1 MNNVGGVIPA
11 NPPVIPAK
19 AGIHL
24 HNPWIPAFAGMTMRV
39 APNLSRIAHS
49 VPRAKARG
57 QNPLTL
63 GQQTLAIHYLVHKID

>member
-1 MNNVGGVIPA
+1 MNNAGGVIPA
-11 NPPVIPAK
+11 KPRHPAK

-63 GQQTLAIHYLVHKID
+63 GQQTLAIQYLVHKID